1 LRPQPDETL
10 IRRYLLGDLPESEAN
25 SLEQQYFT
33 DGEVFEQVWAVENDL
48 VDDYVAGRLASD
60 DRARFERHY
69 LASPRHRERVAN
81 ARALRGAALGAG
93 QPPARTSRPSS
104 RPWAIPGPGW
114 AVAAIVLLAV
124 VAGWLSRSRPSD
136 TRQAAGRPAETATMA
151 PGVGPV
157 APVLPPPES
166 PSAPRARPTATL
178 TFALSPILVRGSS
191 PSPELRIS
199 PGTEEILL
207 RLEGDGSE
215 APVGRGR
222 QLTAT
227 VRTVEGKPI
236 WKGEARVASAAGP
249 PNRLATVRLP
259 ATRVPPG
266 DYILA
271 LSVADAP
278 RREADLRK
286 YYFRVVR

>member
-33 DGEVFEQVWAVENDL
+33 DDEAFERVWAVENDL
-48 VDDYVAGRLASD
+48 VDDYVAGRLAAG
-60 DRARFERHY
+60 DRGRFERRY
-69 LASPRHRERVAN
+69 LASPRHRERLAT
-81 ARALRGAALGAG
+81 ARALRGAGVA
-93 QPPARTSRPSS
+93 SS
-104 RPWAIPGPGW
+104 RRRAIPVLGW
-114 AVAAIVLLAV
+114 AVAAVVLLAV

-136 TRQAAGRPAETATMA
+136 TRRAAGRPAETATMA

-157 APVLPPPES
+157 APTLPPPES
-166 PSAPRARPTATL
+166 PSASRARPSVTL

-207 RLEGDGSE
+207 QLEGDGSE
-215 APVGRGR
+215 VPGGPPR
-222 QLTAT
+222 QLTVT

-236 WKGEARVASAAGP
+236 WKGEARVASAAVH

-259 ATRVPPG
+259 AARLPPG

-271 LSVADAP
+271 LSAADAS